1 MLFVFPQWD
10 FTLLNGTLFVLV
22 FVLIIYG
29 ILLIFI
35 RSYVSGIS
43 FGNLRESLEIESEV
57 LVVLVWV
64 L

>member
-1 MLFVFPQWD
+1 MFPQWD
-10 FTLLNGTLFVLV
+10 FTLLNGMLFVLV